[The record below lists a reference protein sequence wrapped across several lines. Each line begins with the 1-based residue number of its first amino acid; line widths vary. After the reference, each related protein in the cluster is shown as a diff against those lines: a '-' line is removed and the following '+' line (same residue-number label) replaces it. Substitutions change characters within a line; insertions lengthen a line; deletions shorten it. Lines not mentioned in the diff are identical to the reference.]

1 MEVLK
6 PQNRSTDEIIRYL
19 LDIKKQ
25 GIEQSIAFSKT
36 EEFQVVRKK
45 LKELNKKNAL

>member
-19 LDIKKQ
+19 FDVRKQ
-25 GIEQSIAFSKT
+25 TIEESIAFSKT
-36 EEFQVVRKK
+36 KGFQEIKKK
-45 LKELNKKNAL
+45 LKRLNGM